1 MRLAERDSYE
11 KDVFVHDSSS
21 NERSFGGRMPE
32 GRTGGD
38 NCGSKRQWLSQLG
51 QRTAESESS
60 ETGGTAAQD
69 DERLAD
75 YHLLQG
81 IVTGTNDEKGTFTL
95 KADDGGEYVI
105 TTGNIGDV
113 ETEIADD
120 SLVVIGYIGVEIHD
134 NMDLEKVNMVIAAPG
149 DDDWTIAYAE
159 GTTTANAMSTFMMV
173 TADGTEMGFMKD
185 GCPMDEDALG
195 GDSGAKIGVVYMDSG
210 GCKFPAGDQEIAVKN
225 INMGIFPG
233 K

>member
-1 MRLAERDSYE
+1 MRKTYLYITAVAMSAALAAGCQKAEPAETTAAAETVSE
-11 KDVFVHDSSS
+11 S
-21 NERSFGGRMPE
+21 
-32 GRTGGD
+32 TGTGM
-38 NCGSKRQWLSQLG
+38 
-51 QRTAESESS
+51 AESESS
-60 ETGGTAAQD
+60 ETSGTVAQD

-120 SLVVIGYIGVEIHD
+120 SLVVIG

-195 GDSGAKIGVVYMDSG
+195 GDSGAKIGVVYMDSENVS
-210 GCKFPAGDQEIAVKN
+210 FPLEIK
-225 INMGIFPG
+225 
-233 K
+233 KLQ

>member
-1 MRLAERDSYE
+1 MRKTYLYMTAVAMSAALAAGCQKAEPAETTAAAETVAES
-11 KDVFVHDSSS
+11 
-21 NERSFGGRMPE
+21 
-32 GRTGGD
+32 TGTGM
-38 NCGSKRQWLSQLG
+38 
-51 QRTAESESS
+51 AESESS
-60 ETGGTAAQD
+60 ETSGTAAQD
-69 DERLAD
+69 YERLAD

-105 TTGNIGDV
+105 TT
-113 ETEIADD
+113 
-120 SLVVIGYIGVEIHD
+120 GYIGVEIHD

-195 GDSGAKIGVVYMDSG
+195 GDSGAKIGVVYMDSEDVS
-210 GCKFPAGDQEIAVKN
+210 FPLEIK
-225 INMGIFPG
+225 
-233 K
+233 KLQ

>member
-1 MRLAERDSYE
+1 MTAVVMSAALA
-11 KDVFVHDSSS
+11 
-21 NERSFGGRMPE
+21 
-32 GRTGGD
+32 TGCQKAEPVETTAAAETVAESTGT
-38 NCGSKRQWLSQLG
+38 G
-51 QRTAESESS
+51 TAENESS
-60 ETGGTAAQD
+60 ETSGTAAQD

-159 GTTTANAMSTFMMV
+159 GTTTANAMSTFMM
-173 TADGTEMGFMKD
+173 GFMKD

-195 GDSGAKIGVVYMDSG
+195 GDSGAKISVVYMDSEDVS
-210 GCKFPAGDQEIAVKN
+210 FPLEIK
-225 INMGIFPG
+225 
-233 K
+233 KLQ

>member
-1 MRLAERDSYE
+1 MRKTYLYMTAVAMSAALAAGCQKAEPAETTAAAETVAES
-11 KDVFVHDSSS
+11 
-21 NERSFGGRMPE
+21 
-32 GRTGGD
+32 TGTGM
-38 NCGSKRQWLSQLG
+38 
-51 QRTAESESS
+51 AESESS
-60 ETGGTAAQD
+60 ETSGTAAQD

-134 NMDLEKVNMVIAAPG
+134 NMDQKQINKHFYHYNQNNRSHL
-149 DDDWTIAYAE
+149 DDRIRGGND
-159 GTTTANAMSTFMMV
+159 
-173 TADGTEMGFMKD
+173 DGQ
-185 GCPMDEDALG
+185 CDEHVYD
-195 GDSGAKIGVVYMDSG
+195 GDSRW
-210 GCKFPAGDQEIAVKN
+210 N
-225 INMGIFPG
+225 
-233 K
+233 

>member
-1 MRLAERDSYE
+1 MRKTYLYMTAVVMSAALA
-11 KDVFVHDSSS
+11 
-21 NERSFGGRMPE
+21 
-32 GRTGGD
+32 TGCQKAEPVETTAAAETVAESTGT
-38 NCGSKRQWLSQLG
+38 G
-51 QRTAESESS
+51 TAENESS
-60 ETGGTAAQD
+60 ETSGTAAQD
-69 DERLAD
+69 DER
-75 YHLLQG
+75 
-81 IVTGTNDEKGTFTL
+81 FTL

-195 GDSGAKIGVVYMDSG
+195 GDSGAKISVVYMDSEDVS
-210 GCKFPAGDQEIAVKN
+210 FPLEIK
-225 INMGIFPG
+225 
-233 K
+233 KLQ

>member
-1 MRLAERDSYE
+1 MRKTYLYMTAVVMSVALA
-11 KDVFVHDSSS
+11 
-21 NERSFGGRMPE
+21 
-32 GRTGGD
+32 TG
-38 NCGSKRQWLSQLG
+38 CQKSE
-51 QRTAESESS
+51 TAETTVAVETETETTETSESASGESS
-60 ETGGTAAQD
+60 ETAAQD
-69 DERLAD
+69 DEKLAD

-105 TTGNIGDV
+105 ATADIRDV

-120 SLVVIGYIGVEIHD
+120 SLVVIGYIGMEIHD
-134 NMDLEKVNMVIAAPG
+134 NTDLEKVNMVIAAPG

-185 GCPMDEDALG
+185 GCPMDEGALG
-195 GDSGAKIGVVYMDSG
+195 GDSGAKIGVVYMDSEDVS
-210 GCKFPAGDQEIAVKN
+210 FPLEIK
-225 INMGIFPG
+225 
-233 K
+233 KLQ

>member
-1 MRLAERDSYE
+1 M
-11 KDVFVHDSSS
+11 
-21 NERSFGGRMPE
+21 
-32 GRTGGD
+32 
-38 NCGSKRQWLSQLG
+38 
-51 QRTAESESS
+51 
-60 ETGGTAAQD
+60 
-69 DERLAD
+69 
-75 YHLLQG
+75 
-81 IVTGTNDEKGTFTL
+81 TGTNDEKGTFTL

-105 TTGNIGDV
+105 TTGNIGEV

-195 GDSGAKIGVVYMDSG
+195 GDSGAKIGVVYMDSEDVS
-210 GCKFPAGDQEIAVKN
+210 FPLEIK
-225 INMGIFPG
+225 
-233 K
+233 KLQ

>member
-1 MRLAERDSYE
+1 MRKTYLYMTAVAMSAALAAGCQKAEPAETTAAAETVAES
-11 KDVFVHDSSS
+11 
-21 NERSFGGRMPE
+21 
-32 GRTGGD
+32 TGTGM
-38 NCGSKRQWLSQLG
+38 
-51 QRTAESESS
+51 AESESS
-60 ETGGTAAQD
+60 ETSGTAAQD

-159 GTTTANAMSTFMMV
+159 G
-173 TADGTEMGFMKD
+173 
-185 GCPMDEDALG
+185 
-195 GDSGAKIGVVYMDSG
+195 KIGRAHV
-210 GCKFPAGDQEIAVKN
+210 
-225 INMGIFPG
+225 
-233 K
+233 

>member
-1 MRLAERDSYE
+1 MTAVAMSAALAAGCQKAEPVETTAAAETVAES
-11 KDVFVHDSSS
+11 
-21 NERSFGGRMPE
+21 
-32 GRTGGD
+32 TGTGM
-38 NCGSKRQWLSQLG
+38 
-51 QRTAESESS
+51 AESESS
-60 ETGGTAAQD
+60 ETSGTAAQD

-105 TTGNIGDV
+105 TTGN
-113 ETEIADD
+113 
-120 SLVVIGYIGVEIHD
+120 IGVEIHD

-195 GDSGAKIGVVYMDSG
+195 GDSGAKIGVVYMDSEDVS
-210 GCKFPAGDQEIAVKN
+210 FPLEIRKLQ
-225 INMGIFPG
+225 
-233 K
+233 

>member
-1 MRLAERDSYE
+1 MKCGLQRGDRYE

-38 NCGSKRQWLSQLG
+38 NCGSRDSAESTETG
-51 QRTAESESS
+51 MAESESS
-60 ETGGTAAQD
+60 ETSGTAAQD

-195 GDSGAKIGVVYMDSG
+195 GDSGAKIGVVYMDSEDVS
-210 GCKFPAGDQEIAVKN
+210 FPLEIK
-225 INMGIFPG
+225 
-233 K
+233 KLQ

>member
-1 MRLAERDSYE
+1 MRKTYLCMTVFAMSAALA
-11 KDVFVHDSSS
+11 
-21 NERSFGGRMPE
+21 
-32 GRTGGD
+32 TG
-38 NCGSKRQWLSQLG
+38 CQKAEPAETTVAAETTTAAE
-51 QRTAESESS
+51 TAESTSSGSS
-60 ETGGTAAQD
+60 EAAQD
-69 DERLAD
+69 DEKLAN

-105 TTGNIGDV
+105 TTADIHDV

-134 NMDLEKVNMVIAAPG
+134 NTDLEKVDMVIAAPG

-159 GTTTANAMSTFMMV
+159 GTTTANAMSTFTMV
-173 TADGTEMGFMKD
+173 TADGTEIGFMKD

-195 GDSGAKIGVVYMDSG
+195 GDSGAKISVVYMDSEDVS
-210 GCKFPAGDQEIAVKN
+210 FPLEIK
-225 INMGIFPG
+225 
-233 K
+233 KLQ

>member
-1 MRLAERDSYE
+1 MRKTYLYMTAVAMSAALAAGCQKAEPAETTAAAETVAES
-11 KDVFVHDSSS
+11 
-21 NERSFGGRMPE
+21 
-32 GRTGGD
+32 TGTGM
-38 NCGSKRQWLSQLG
+38 
-51 QRTAESESS
+51 AESESS
-60 ETGGTAAQD
+60 ETSGTAAQD

-149 DDDWTIAYAE
+149 DDDWT
-159 GTTTANAMSTFMMV
+159 MSTFMMV

-195 GDSGAKIGVVYMDSG
+195 GDSGAKIGVVYMDSEDVS
-210 GCKFPAGDQEIAVKN
+210 FPLEIRKLQ
-225 INMGIFPG
+225 
-233 K
+233 

>member
-1 MRLAERDSYE
+1 MRKTYLYMTAVAMSAALAAGCQKAEPVETTAVAETVTES
-11 KDVFVHDSSS
+11 
-21 NERSFGGRMPE
+21 
-32 GRTGGD
+32 TGTG
-38 NCGSKRQWLSQLG
+38 
-51 QRTAESESS
+51 TAESESS
-60 ETGGTAAQD
+60 ETSGTAAQD

-134 NMDLEKVNMVIAAPG
+134 NMDLEKVNMVIAAP
-149 DDDWTIAYAE
+149 E
-159 GTTTANAMSTFMMV
+159 MM
-173 TADGTEMGFMKD
+173 TGRSHTQKERRR
-185 GCPMDEDALG
+185 PMRCLLLDR
-195 GDSGAKIGVVYMDSG
+195 Y
-210 GCKFPAGDQEIAVKN
+210 CGDQREKLSN
-225 INMGIFPG
+225 SRPESRRNCGRG
-233 K
+233 WRRKLWNL

>member
-1 MRLAERDSYE
+1 MRKTYLYMTAVMMSAALAAGCQKEDAAETSVVVETEIEAE
-11 KDVFVHDSSS
+11 K
-21 NERSFGGRMPE
+21 
-32 GRTGGD
+32 
-38 NCGSKRQWLSQLG
+38 
-51 QRTAESESS
+51 AETSESASGESS
-60 ETGGTAAQD
+60 EAASQD
-69 DERLAD
+69 DEKLAD

-105 TTGNIGDV
+105 AIADIRDV

-149 DDDWTIAYAE
+149 DDDWEIAYAE

-195 GDSGAKIGVVYMDSG
+195 GDSGAKIGVVYMDSEDVS
-210 GCKFPAGDQEIAVKN
+210 FPLEIK
-225 INMGIFPG
+225 
-233 K
+233 KLQ

>member
-1 MRLAERDSYE
+1 MKKTYLYMTAVAMSAALAAGCQKAEPAETTAAAETVAES
-11 KDVFVHDSSS
+11 
-21 NERSFGGRMPE
+21 
-32 GRTGGD
+32 TGTGM
-38 NCGSKRQWLSQLG
+38 
-51 QRTAESESS
+51 AESESS
-60 ETGGTAAQD
+60 ETSGTAAQD
-69 DERLAD
+69 DER
-75 YHLLQG
+75 LQG

-120 SLVVIGYIGVEIHD
+120 SLVVIGYIGAEIHD

-173 TADGTEMGFMKD
+173 TADGIEMGFMKD

-195 GDSGAKIGVVYMDSG
+195 GDSGAKIGVVYMDSEDVS
-210 GCKFPAGDQEIAVKN
+210 FPLEIK
-225 INMGIFPG
+225 
-233 K
+233 KLQ